1 MQTSAQRATVV
12 YYATSL
18 TIYTA
23 LLAAG
28 INFEYFWDNIQQ
40 IGNEGFFFYRN
51 DFDHLLVPMSPDEE
65 IHGTGYHMPAI
76 AFATALLWKCFGM
89 HL

>member
-12 YYATSL
+12 YYATAL

-51 DFDHLLVPMSPDEE
+51 DFERLLVPMSPDEE
-65 IHGTGYHMPAI
+65 IHGTG
-76 AFATALLWKCFGM
+76 
-89 HL
+89 